1 MDGTDESEGL
11 LLDASQNWV
20 LRVDLRVLEDF
31 KGSDRR
37 QKASDSK
44 RRSPDPN
51 VTSARM
57 LGSLPNS

>member
-1 MDGTDESEGL
+1 VDGTDKSEGL

-20 LRVDLRVLEDF
+20 LKVVLRVLEDF
-31 KGSDRR
+31 KGSDCR

-51 VTSARM
+51 VTSTRM
-57 LGSLPNS
+57 LGSLPDS